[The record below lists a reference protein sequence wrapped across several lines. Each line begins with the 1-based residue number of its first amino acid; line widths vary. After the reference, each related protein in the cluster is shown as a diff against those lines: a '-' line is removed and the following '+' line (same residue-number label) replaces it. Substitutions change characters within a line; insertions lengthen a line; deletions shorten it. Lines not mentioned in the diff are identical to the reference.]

1 MMKFKLKILTIFF
14 FLAFTIPITA
24 DEASYDFSS
33 LSNFLQKEIM
43 KGRYPG
49 FLTLIQK
56 DGKLIYSCLLYT
68 SDAADE

>member
-33 LSNFLQKEIM
+33 LSNFLQK
-43 KGRYPG
+43 
-49 FLTLIQK
+49 
-56 DGKLIYSCLLYT
+56 KLRRGDIR
-68 SDAADE
+68 DF

>member
-33 LSNFLQKEIM
+33 LSNYLQKEINEIP
-43 KGRYPG
+43 RYY
-49 FLTLIQK
+49 FFDYIILFSL
-56 DGKLIYSCLLYT
+56 
-68 SDAADE
+68 